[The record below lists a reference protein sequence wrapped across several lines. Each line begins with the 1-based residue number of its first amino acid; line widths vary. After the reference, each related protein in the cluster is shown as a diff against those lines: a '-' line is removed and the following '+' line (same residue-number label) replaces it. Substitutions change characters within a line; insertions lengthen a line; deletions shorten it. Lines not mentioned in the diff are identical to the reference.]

1 MASSVKGVTPT
12 MRTALNPNAA
22 EFVPSILRASSSSSN
37 IPDVIKPKP
46 ARDSRKAI
54 LHGSD
59 FATSCASDNESQY
72 QQFQLPDDITPDFGL
87 LEVNGFLGAESIS
100 SEGSSAFD
108 YTSTSKPFVTETIME
123 NKQGNHSSFHRMQ
136 EISPHEMCPG
146 YANGHSKFA
155 LAQNVEERFSGRVES
170 LSPSRAWEHHSFAR
184 DQQMVQIRNGQHSS
198 TVCDIGFF
206 GELLKQP
213 FADEKETDPVNL
225 LALEFPG
232 FAAEN
237 LADIF
242 HANGNDLNM
251 TIEILTQ
258 LQLQNY
264 SGPPAHATSQSS
276 SAPNISM
283 MNFSDHEITKM
294 VSCYTGKE
302 VQQAMSVPGTRE
314 EKDSF
319 FSRPKVSADSK
330 TGIDFA
336 AVVRKGSQH
345 SGQCLYERTGSIDLD
360 WGTNSSQFS
369 TSSFAE
375 DARMSSGDR
384 IHAYDT
390 AWHTH
395 QLPAHMWFDA
405 GKSRADTYSEL
416 REAQDH
422 AQIWNTYFEKPASPV
437 YFIGNKAIAKEFSAK
452 GQGHN
457 GQMKAVHDRTGK
469 ELFFQR
475 NLVTALPNHSQE
487 QTQLIDLHELHE
499 SEAIHVLKHELAVL
513 RNTARSRYQQQKVLI
528 CIGGGHHTKGSCTPA
543 RLPMAVERYLV
554 EDEHLDYSEPQ
565 PGMLLVV
572 I

>member
-1 MASSVKGVTPT
+1 MASSVKGVTAT
-12 MRTALNPNAA
+12 MHTTLNPNAA
-22 EFVPSILRASSSSSN
+22 EFVPSTLRASSSSSN

-87 LEVNGFLGAESIS
+87 LEVNAFLSAESIS

-123 NKQGNHSSFHRMQ
+123 NKQGNCVSFHRTQ
-136 EISPHEMCPG
+136 EISPHEMSPG

-155 LAQNVEERFSGRVES
+155 LAQNGEEIFSGGVES
-170 LSPSRAWEHHSFAR
+170 LSSSRAWEHHSFAQ

-198 TVCDIGFF
+198 AVCDIGFF

-213 FADEKETDPVNL
+213 FADEKETDPMNL

-251 TIEILTQ
+251 TIEMLTQ
-258 LQLQNY
+258 LQLQNNF
-264 SGPPAHATSQSS
+264 GPPAHATSQSS
-276 SAPNISM
+276 SAPDISM

-302 VQQAMSVPGTRE
+302 VQQTMSVPRTRE
-314 EKDSF
+314 QKDSF
-319 FSRPKVSADSK
+319 FSRPKVSADSR
-330 TGIDFA
+330 TGTDFA
-336 AVVRKGSQH
+336 AVVRKGSHH

-395 QLPAHMWFDA
+395 QLPPRMWIDA

-422 AQIWNTYFEKPASPV
+422 AQIWNTYFEKASPV
-437 YFIGNKAIAKEFSAK
+437 YLIGNKAISKEFSAR

-487 QTQLIDLHELHE
+487 QTQFIDLHELHE
-499 SEAIHVLKHELAVL
+499 SEAIRVLKHELAVL
-513 RNTARSRYQQQKVLI
+513 RNIARSRYQQQKVLI
-528 CIGGGHHTKGSCTPA
+528 CIGGGHHAKGSRTPA

-554 EDEHLDYSEPQ
+554 EDERLDYSEPQ

-572 I
+572 V

>member
-1 MASSVKGVTPT
+1 MASSVKGVTAT
-12 MRTALNPNAA
+12 MHTTLNPNAA
-22 EFVPSILRASSSSSN
+22 EFVPSTLRASSSSSN

-87 LEVNGFLGAESIS
+87 LEVNAFLSAESIS

-123 NKQGNHSSFHRMQ
+123 NKQGNCVSFHRTQ
-136 EISPHEMCPG
+136 EISPHEMSPG

-155 LAQNVEERFSGRVES
+155 LAQNGEEIFSGGVES
-170 LSPSRAWEHHSFAR
+170 LSSSRAWEHHSFAQDR
-184 DQQMVQIRNGQHSS
+184 QMVQIRNGQHSS
-198 TVCDIGFF
+198 AVCDIGFF

-213 FADEKETDPVNL
+213 FADEKETDPMNL

-251 TIEILTQ
+251 TIEMLTQ
-258 LQLQNY
+258 LQLQNNF
-264 SGPPAHATSQSS
+264 GPPAHATSQSS
-276 SAPNISM
+276 SAPDISM

-302 VQQAMSVPGTRE
+302 VQQTMSVPRTRE
-314 EKDSF
+314 QKDSF
-319 FSRPKVSADSK
+319 FSRPKVSADSR
-330 TGIDFA
+330 TGTDFA
-336 AVVRKGSQH
+336 AVVRKGSHH

-395 QLPAHMWFDA
+395 QLPPRMWIDA

-422 AQIWNTYFEKPASPV
+422 AQIWNTYFEKASPV
-437 YFIGNKAIAKEFSAK
+437 YLIGNKAISKEFSAR

-487 QTQLIDLHELHE
+487 QTQFIDLHELHE
-499 SEAIHVLKHELAVL
+499 SEAIRVLKHELAVL
-513 RNTARSRYQQQKVLI
+513 RNIARSRYQQQKVLI
-528 CIGGGHHTKGSCTPA
+528 CIGGGHHAKGSRTPA

-554 EDEHLDYSEPQ
+554 EDERLDYSEPQ

-572 I
+572 V

>member
-1 MASSVKGVTPT
+1 MASSVKGVTAT
-12 MRTALNPNAA
+12 MHTTLNPNAA
-22 EFVPSILRASSSSSN
+22 EFVPSTLRASSSSSN

-87 LEVNGFLGAESIS
+87 LEVNAFLSAESIS

-123 NKQGNHSSFHRMQ
+123 NKQGNCVSFHRTQ
-136 EISPHEMCPG
+136 EISPHEMSPG

-155 LAQNVEERFSGRVES
+155 LAQNGEEIFSGGVES
-170 LSPSRAWEHHSFAR
+170 LSSSRAWEHHSFAQ

-198 TVCDIGFF
+198 AVCDIGFF

-213 FADEKETDPVNL
+213 FADEKETDPMNL

-251 TIEILTQ
+251 TIEMLTQ
-258 LQLQNY
+258 LQLQNNF
-264 SGPPAHATSQSS
+264 GPPAHATSQSS
-276 SAPNISM
+276 SAPDISM

-302 VQQAMSVPGTRE
+302 VQQTMSVPRTRE
-314 EKDSF
+314 QKDSF
-319 FSRPKVSADSK
+319 FSRPKVSADSR
-330 TGIDFA
+330 TGTDFA
-336 AVVRKGSQH
+336 AVVRKGSHH

-395 QLPAHMWFDA
+395 QLPPRMWIDA

-422 AQIWNTYFEKPASPV
+422 AQIWNTYFEKQASPV
-437 YFIGNKAIAKEFSAK
+437 YLIGNKAISKEFSAR

-487 QTQLIDLHELHE
+487 QTQFIDLHELHE
-499 SEAIHVLKHELAVL
+499 SEAIRVLKHELAVL
-513 RNTARSRYQQQKVLI
+513 RNIARSRYQQQKVLI
-528 CIGGGHHTKGSCTPA
+528 CIGGGHHAKGSRTPA

-554 EDEHLDYSEPQ
+554 EDERLDYSEPQ

-572 I
+572 V